1 VGGVDLNEVIM
12 RIAPALLWTAM
23 ATLSG
28 CGLFSSDPCAK
39 ADEAVQTLADKS
51 ASCSGS
57 GLTLPQIKGK
67 SVCDTAVKNCSETEK
82 TILSEELDCIINL
95 SACVAGN
102 EKDFAISAGAC
113 LFTTSQLSDS
123 CKKGFGF

>member
-1 VGGVDLNEVIM
+1 M

-23 ATLSG
+23 AALSG

-39 ADEAVQTLADKS
+39 SDEAVKALADKS
-51 ASCSGS
+51 ASCSGV
-57 GLTLPQIKGK
+57 TLPSIKGK
-67 SVCDTAVKNCSETEK
+67 SVCDTAVQNCSETEK
-82 TILSEELDCIINL
+82 TILSEELDCIINV
-95 SACVAGN
+95 SACVPGK

-123 CKKGFGF
+123 CKKGFGW